1 MVVELITRVLS
12 GDLTLDLAR
21 IVCEP
26 TLFWCRLGGRIV
38 GKGVMAIGDQM
49 GVDPVADV
57 TVSEVVVRLDDRP
70 VDRDLIDIAG
80 AAAVICGTTIG
91 GGPALED
98 GVRSEIGPW
107 SEGSA
112 SE

>member
-12 GDLTLDLAR
+12 GDLTLELAR

-26 TLFWCRLGGRIV
+26 SLFWCRLGGRIV
-38 GKGVMAIGDQM
+38 GKGVMAIGDQI

-80 AAAVICGTTIG
+80 AEAVIVGITIG
-91 GGPALED
+91 EGPPLED
-98 GVRSEIGPW
+98 GVISEVDPW
-107 SEGSA
+107 NEGRGI
-112 SE
+112 E